1 GLGDTRIETFAGAGE
16 PGRSAD
22 SPGWQE
28 LRTRNTPEGRFRSA
42 RFYVASA
49 PVETRGLRWM
59 TTGGV
64 SQVQLGEISVFSL
77 VTNTDL
83 ASRPPPR
90 FWTVPRVSPGRIQVD
105 GRDADW
111 PAGRTNGFAL
121 AWDEQRLY
129 LLYHATGA
137 EAAFENRGTNV
148 QELFHTGDALDLQLQ
163 TRHRLQP
170 NR

>member
-1 GLGDTRIETFAGAGE
+1 
-16 PGRSAD
+16 
-22 SPGWQE
+22 
-28 LRTRNTPEGRFRSA
+28 
-42 RFYVASA
+42 
-49 PVETRGLRWM
+49 
-59 TTGGV
+59 
-64 SQVQLGEISVFSL
+64 
-77 VTNTDL
+77 
-83 ASRPPPR
+83 

-163 TRHRLQP
+163 TRTGLGADRTNPVPGDIRLVFSMLAGKPVCVLYEYHADDLLLLPVTFKGSGGTVSCDKVAPIPDALVEVRRADQELTIEASVP
-170 NR
+170 LKA